1 MVISK
6 KNQASFRNVG
16 VYFTSQIPLSESTH
30 SFYLTNRGK
39 KTMTVGREVSTSAVL
54 AGCGVELFLTMA
66 SLHDLLYYYF
76 S

>member
-1 MVISK
+1 M
-6 KNQASFRNVG
+6 R
-16 VYFTSQIPLSESTH
+16 
-30 SFYLTNRGK
+30 
-39 KTMTVGREVSTSAVL
+39 VGREVNTSAVL